1 MKKLLCLILSAVL
14 LALTGCGAAEPPAAE
29 TPAETAAPAGTAVPE
44 VSPSPAEEPDALPES
59 FTLYYDAAETGGAT
73 AEGDERPYSPLADGG
88 VSESY
93 SLRLPD
99 GGFEALLTQ
108 PFGEGITL
116 EDFSGGGAERLR
128 GVYTLAWNGEKYY
141 SFGIR
146 ADNCAVPNLSPD
158 VGGGILRL
166 DIEGDC
172 RVNGGGEEFGTFVGF
187 DCVLITGSGTLTV
200 ENTSGLEL
208 GGGSLPIPA
217 LVIDGDVEVF
227 AENLFCTPNENCAL
241 SAAVLRGALHAGRLE
256 ASGGDLLVS
265 DGLLLARTL
274 SGVSN
279 AVFRGGT
286 ALLDDVTAEA
296 PAFLLSGG
304 AAYLSGDIPAGTVI
318 EAGAGTLSAGN
329 LAAATVNDYGA
340 AVLDRDT
347 DGSRY
352 YATVYS
358 TDWADESQTVW
369 DALRVDCVG
378 EQYWFAGALKL
389 QNAEPPSLIPWG
401 AAHIVLSGENRI
413 TENLGGA
420 SLVFSGDG
428 SLTAEKDAGVWGW
441 GAVHAPVVAV
451 LGGASVTV
459 QCEEFAVGSESGGE
473 GLFLVDGGSFTAEH
487 NLWLQNAVLEVR
499 SGTLHIQ
506 GDLAMERG
514 KIIVSG
520 GELLVEGSVW
530 LGEGDVIVS
539 GGELVIPGGKDAL
552 ALDAGTLT
560 LTGGAVRE
568 P

>member
-1 MKKLLCLILSAVL
+1 MKKPVCLILSAAL
-14 LALTGCGAAEPPAAE
+14 LALTGCGSPESPAPE
-29 TPAETAAPAGTAVPE
+29 TPAVTEAPTETAAPEASPVP
-44 VSPSPAEEPDALPES
+44 AQEPEALPES
-59 FTLYYDAAETGGAT
+59 CMIYYDAAETGGAT
-73 AEGDERPYSPLADGG
+73 AEGDERPYFSLADGG

-93 SLRLPD
+93 SVRLPD
-99 GGFEALLTQ
+99 GSCEALLTL
-108 PFGEGITL
+108 PFGEGVTL
-116 EDFSGGGAERLR
+116 EEFSGGGAERLR

-141 SFGIR
+141 SFGIS
-146 ADNCAVPNLSPD
+146 ADNCAIPNLSPD
-158 VGGGILRL
+158 VGGGVLRL

-172 RVNGGGEEFGTFVGF
+172 RVNGG
-187 DCVLITGSGTLTV
+187 
-200 ENTSGLEL
+200 
-208 GGGSLPIPA
+208 
-217 LVIDGDVEVF
+217 
-227 AENLFCTPNENCAL
+227 
-241 SAAVLRGALHAGRLE
+241 
-256 ASGGDLLVS
+256 
-265 DGLLLARTL
+265 
-274 SGVSN
+274 
-279 AVFRGGT
+279 
-286 ALLDDVTAEA
+286 
-296 PAFLLSGG
+296 
-304 AAYLSGDIPAGTVI
+304 
-318 EAGAGTLSAGN
+318 
-329 LAAATVNDYGA
+329 
-340 AVLDRDT
+340 
-347 DGSRY
+347 
-352 YATVYS
+352 
-358 TDWADESQTVW
+358 
-369 DALRVDCVG
+369 G

>member
-1 MKKLLCLILSAVL
+1 MK
-14 LALTGCGAAEPPAAE
+14 E
-29 TPAETAAPAGTAVPE
+29 
-44 VSPSPAEEPDALPES
+44 
-59 FTLYYDAAETGGAT
+59 
-73 AEGDERPYSPLADGG
+73 
-88 VSESY
+88 
-93 SLRLPD
+93 
-99 GGFEALLTQ
+99 
-108 PFGEGITL
+108 
-116 EDFSGGGAERLR
+116 
-128 GVYTLAWNGEKYY
+128 
-141 SFGIR
+141 
-146 ADNCAVPNLSPD
+146 
-158 VGGGILRL
+158 
-166 DIEGDC
+166 
-172 RVNGGGEEFGTFVGF
+172 
-187 DCVLITGSGTLTV
+187 
-200 ENTSGLEL
+200 
-208 GGGSLPIPA
+208 
-217 LVIDGDVEVF
+217 
-227 AENLFCTPNENCAL
+227 
-241 SAAVLRGALHAGRLE
+241 H
-256 ASGGDLLVS
+256 
-265 DGLLLARTL
+265 
-274 SGVSN
+274 
-279 AVFRGGT
+279 
-286 ALLDDVTAEA
+286 
-296 PAFLLSGG
+296 
-304 AAYLSGDIPAGTVI
+304 
-318 EAGAGTLSAGN
+318 
-329 LAAATVNDYGA
+329 GA

-520 GELLVEGSVW
+520 GELLVEGSIW

-552 ALDAGTLT
+552 VLDAGTLT
-560 LTGGAVRE
+560 VTDGTVRE

>member
-1 MKKLLCLILSAVL
+1 MKKLLCLILSTAL
-14 LALTGCGAAEPPAAE
+14 LILTGCGTAEPPAAE
-29 TPAETAAPAGTAVPE
+29 TPAETASPAVTAAPE
-44 VSPSPAEEPDALPES
+44 VSPSPAEKTDALPES
-59 FTLYYDAAETGGAT
+59 CMLYYDAAETGGAT
-73 AEGDERPYSPLADGG
+73 AEGDERPYSPLADDG

-93 SLRLPD
+93 SVRLPD
-99 GGFEALLTQ
+99 GSFEALLTQ
-108 PFGEGITL
+108 PFGEGVTL

-146 ADNCAVPNLSPD
+146 ADNCAIPNLSPD

-172 RVNGGGEEFGTFVGF
+172 RVNGGGAEFGTFVGF

-208 GGGSLPIPA
+208 GGGALPVPA

-227 AENLFCTPNENCAL
+227 ADNLFCTPNEGCAL
-241 SAAVLRGALHAGRLE
+241 GAAVLRGALHAGRLDGN
-256 ASGGDLLVS
+256 GGDILVS

-274 SGVSN
+274 YSVSN
-279 AVFRGGT
+279 AAFRGGT
-286 ALLDDVTAEA
+286 ALLDEVNAEA
-296 PAFLLSGG
+296 PTFLLSGG
-304 AAYLSGDIPAGTVI
+304 AAYLSGDIPAGTII

-329 LAAATVNDYGA
+329 LAAATVKDHGA

-358 TDWADESQTVW
+358 GDWADESQTVW
-369 DALRVDCVG
+369 DALRVDCID

-389 QNAEPPSLIPWG
+389 QNAELSSLIPWG
-401 AAHIVLSGENRI
+401 AVHIALSGENRI

-428 SLTAEKDAGVWGW
+428 SLTMEKDAGVWGW

-451 LGGASVTV
+451 LHGASVVV
-459 QCEEFAVGSESGGE
+459 QCEEFAVGSEAGGE
-473 GLFLVDGGSFTAEH
+473 GLFLIDGGSFTAEH

-499 SGTLHIQ
+499 SGTLRIA

-514 KIIVSG
+514 KLLVSG
-520 GELLVEGSVW
+520 GELIVEGSVW

-552 ALDAGTLT
+552 VLDAGTLT
-560 LTGGAVRE
+560 VTGGAVRE